1 MKNGQSFSQII
12 KTVTYTVNMIWTYK
26 KSYIFIKIFLMLFN
40 SVIPLASVLLPGY
53 IINEMTVDRRLNIVF
68 SYVAIL
74 ISVPVLQF
82 IVNSIFNRIV
92 GRQEFELNL
101 EFQSRFFEHISRMD
115 YEALES
121 PQIQDM
127 QGRARDT
134 LGSLLVIMNQ
144 VFGLISSVISIAMM
158 SAIISTLSLIVILMV
173 LLVVFVNSKITKWV
187 NNKQFEINKKTSFF
201 SRYEICANTMITGLY
216 FAKENRIFG
225 MFPSLIREY
234 KKKSHERYDMGL
246 EMVNTQIKAGA
257 VNTVLSTIQN
267 FGVYAYLIYRVVR
280 NKILVGNLTIYISA
294 IGQFSGAL
302 GSVMSS
308 YLGIGRQSLYV
319 QDMMNFMN
327 LPLRRNDTGKLK
339 PEFNADSVIE
349 FRNVSFRYPGSE
361 RLVLKNVNLKIR
373 GNERLCIVGQNGAG
387 KTTFIKLLLR
397 FYFPTEG
404 EILLNGVNI
413 NEYEIDLYT
422 KLFSTVFQD
431 YCHYYL
437 TLSENIT
444 MASEKDG
451 EKVRKIVDTIGIG
464 DVIDQLPKGLDT
476 QLGRMIDD
484 DGVNFSG
491 GEDQKLAIARAIYH
505 NRPVY
510 ILDELTAALDP
521 MAEYEIYTQFNN
533 MITDKCA
540 ILITHRLSAVQLADK
555 VAVFDNG
562 HVVEYGTH
570 AELYTKGGIY
580 TEMFDKQAR
589 FYRDAPFDS
598 DAVEA
603 DAENTQG
610 D

>member
-1 MKNGQSFSQII
+1 
-12 KTVTYTVNMIWTYK
+12 
-26 KSYIFIKIFLMLFN
+26 
-40 SVIPLASVLLPGY
+40 
-53 IINEMTVDRRLNIVF
+53 
-68 SYVAIL
+68 
-74 ISVPVLQF
+74 
-82 IVNSIFNRIV
+82 
-92 GRQEFELNL
+92 
-101 EFQSRFFEHISRMD
+101 
-115 YEALES
+115 
-121 PQIQDM
+121 
-127 QGRARDT
+127 
-134 LGSLLVIMNQ
+134 
-144 VFGLISSVISIAMM
+144 
-158 SAIISTLSLIVILMV
+158 
-173 LLVVFVNSKITKWV
+173 
-187 NNKQFEINKKTSFF
+187 
-201 SRYEICANTMITGLY
+201 
-216 FAKENRIFG
+216 
-225 MFPSLIREY
+225 
-234 KKKSHERYDMGL
+234 
-246 EMVNTQIKAGA
+246 
-257 VNTVLSTIQN
+257 
-267 FGVYAYLIYRVVR
+267 
-280 NKILVGNLTIYISA
+280 
-294 IGQFSGAL
+294 
-302 GSVMSS
+302 
-308 YLGIGRQSLYV
+308 
-319 QDMMNFMN
+319 MMNFMN

-570 AELYTKGGIY
+570 GELYTKGGIY

-589 FYRDAPFDS
+589 FYRDAPSDS